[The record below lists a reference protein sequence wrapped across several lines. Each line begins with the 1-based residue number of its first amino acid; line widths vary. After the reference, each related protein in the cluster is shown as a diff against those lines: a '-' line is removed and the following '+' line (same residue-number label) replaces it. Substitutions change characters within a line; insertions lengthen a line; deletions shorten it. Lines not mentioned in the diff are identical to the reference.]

1 MSLSGKVALVTG
13 GGTGVGRATALLL
26 AEEGAEVAINYSR
39 SEKEAGETAKAV
51 EALGRKAIMIRASVA
66 DDVAVRAMVA
76 RTVEE
81 LRGLDILV
89 NNAGITRWID
99 FKDLEA
105 LTDERWNELLDVN
118 LKGTFYCS
126 RAAVPA
132 MLARGGGSIVNIST
146 TSGITGAGSS
156 MAYCASKA
164 GVISLTKSFAR
175 AFAPEIRVNC
185 VSPGVTRTR
194 WHDGRDTIQRIEP
207 TLPMKRV
214 VEPEDIAQAVLF
226 FVAGNN
232 VVTGQ
237 NLVIDG
243 GLLI

>member
-51 EALGRKAIMIRASVA
+51 EALGRKAITIRASVA

-76 RTVEE
+76 RTVDE
-81 LRGLDILV
+81 LCGLDILV

-175 AFAPEIRVNC
+175 TFAPEIRVNC

-226 FVAGNN
+226 FVAGDN

>member
-13 GGTGVGRATALLL
+13 GGTGIGRATVLLL
-26 AEEGAEVAINYSR
+26 AQEGADVAINYSR
-39 SEKEAGETAKAV
+39 SEKEAEETAEAV
-51 EALGRKAIMIRASVA
+51 KALGRKPFVVQANVV
-66 DDVAVRAMVA
+66 DDSAVRAMVS
-76 RTVEE
+76 RTVGE
-81 LRGLDILV
+81 LGGLDILV
-89 NNAGITRWID
+89 NNAAITNWVD
-99 FKDLEA
+99 LKDLEG
-105 LTDERWNELLDVN
+105 LTDELWEEVLDVN
-118 LKGTFYCS
+118 RKGTFHCS

-132 MLARGGGSIVNIST
+132 ILERGGGSIVNIST
-146 TSGITGAGSS
+146 TSGITGVGSS

-175 AFAPEIRVNC
+175 TFAPEIRVNC

-194 WHDGRDTIQRIEP
+194 WHEGRDTIERVGP

-226 FVAGNN
+226 FVAGNTI
-232 VVTGQ
+232 VTGQ

-243 GLLI
+243 GLVI